1 MGLFP
6 PSPGGGEAV
15 LHGYKGK
22 GSLIHLLVDGNG
34 QPVAATTTAANGD
47 ECLEVE
53 KLLDKTSEYIGMRLK
68 GRVKVIEADRGYDR
82 GWLRQALLLLGIFPL
97 IPYRKIAGREIP
109 DTAEILKTFGLT
121 KKRWQVERA
130 FAWLKKRCRRLLMRW
145 ERRELIW
152 SGFVTLGVIYTWIK
166 NLVG

>member
-1 MGLFP
+1 
-6 PSPGGGEAV
+6 
-15 LHGYKGK
+15 
-22 GSLIHLLVDGNG
+22 LLVDGNG